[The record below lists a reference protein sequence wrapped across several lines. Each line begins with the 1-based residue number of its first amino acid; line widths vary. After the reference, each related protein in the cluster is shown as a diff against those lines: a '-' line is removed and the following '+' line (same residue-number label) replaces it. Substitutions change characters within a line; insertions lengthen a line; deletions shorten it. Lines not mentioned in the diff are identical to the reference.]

1 MTRSF
6 FAKPRKMLAD
16 FSSLND
22 IWLQKPEKC
31 GTTTGENIFKDIE
44 KSIMQDNFKWS
55 LLQCITVD
63 CGENMHEKSIFEKIL
78 KLFQKVK

>member
-1 MTRSF
+1 
-6 FAKPRKMLAD
+6 MLAD

-31 GTTTGENIFKDIE
+31 GTTTGDNIFKYIE

-63 CGENMHEKSIFEKIL
+63 CGENMHENVYL
-78 KLFQKVK
+78 KKFSNFFKK